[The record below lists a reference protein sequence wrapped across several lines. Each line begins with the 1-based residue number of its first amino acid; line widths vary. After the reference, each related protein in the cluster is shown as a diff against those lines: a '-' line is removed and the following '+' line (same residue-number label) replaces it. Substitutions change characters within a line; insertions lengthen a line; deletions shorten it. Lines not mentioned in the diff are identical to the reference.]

1 MNLQTYIGHSI
12 INPLTHQTIPL
23 FIDDELVEWNDTTHN
38 AVKVTPYHDVD
49 DYECGK
55 RHHLPGKLVIDTTG
69 KMTAECGMYSGQD
82 RFIVRKKV
90 IEQLK
95 QAGL

>member
-1 MNLQTYIGHSI
+1 MT
-12 INPLTHQTIPL
+12 
-23 FIDDELVEWNDTTHN
+23 
-38 AVKVTPYHDVD
+38 VTPYHDVD

-55 RHHLPGKLVIDTTG
+55 RHQLPGKIVIDNTG
-69 KMTAECGMYSGQD
+69 KMTAECGVYSGQD

-90 IEQLK
+90 VEQLK